1 MEPEEDE
8 RNFPSASHLEDP
20 EKLFLKFVSHYESNF
35 GRLAKTRCIFMDKPE
50 IAERCVNKIEELINT
65 DRSKKNIKIQRNFL
79 NFFKISRDQRSFS
92 TFLYPS
98 FSAQLLEKIS
108 ERYFD
113 SHQHDPSN
121 KDIDLEMAIDYSV
134 RSLLLAIPQQSDS
147 DTTYNS
153 LKLMLDRP
161 WQRSKGFLH
170 YYTLLCDYLN
180 QGCVDAQITLIF
192 SKMRKRTFHLKDDE
206 TIFKQFFSI
215 IAPYPEFRSAT
226 IRLNKLFVESKAS
239 LPVESSNP
247 VSVSPTPQKSK
258 NEGAPEESKTLN
270 TSASPLPLERVIEV
284 YQEFFINDFMN
295 CKNPNQE
302 MITKAAKTLCSTAM
316 FDYEPAKIM
325 LKKLKGSP
333 AYKAAQNGK
342 PCPKKAEKEYKLAQ
356 ACLELEKEVG
366 KITPPVKTPKK
377 AVIPSGNKQAS
388 PISVQSPDPKV
399 SSIPTSG
406 IEKIDLLAFLDS
418 RENSQLTPDEINEV
432 THMLSRHLSDDP
444 NVHEYCIATIEQM
457 IKNGEPIKD
466 IQKFQGVFL
475 DAVCKDKD
483 KDPYLLKLKLDLKIL
498 DRLSERF
505 FHNSQLEVDPLKKS
519 YHLLIALQL
528 TVKNIIAKTLIA
540 KKSNTSLDW
549 DSDLSCKNLL
559 SILEKDKTDGLES
572 YTNCYGM
579 FQPYLMGTDLKDIS
593 ETILYEVL
601 SRSVKNLEVFA
612 QYICVLEEEGE
623 DTKIL
628 TELRRQLDKHK
639 KPIEPQ
645 VSQNITIDEPSPLV
659 APPEKR
665 ISALTERTDQG
676 QNQGPISPEEKER
689 RRKAKEEKR
698 ERKLQQERAK
708 LQEERKNTPQNF
720 SSPSSTEKFSS
731 LPKTP
736 ESLPTPLDP
745 KKEETPPSE
754 KQGIKQKIKKILPLK
769 SSFLKKDKEKAK
781 KKEEMISPTETLVGD
796 GSSRSQETSA
806 KPPIV
811 RTKSLTDLSKPR
823 KNPEL
828 NRTHSLLIPN
838 KKKPESTETTSSEG
852 TSEEGKPRLRRS
864 SSKKLPKSPTF
875 GEYKR
880 HESEKKLA
888 RRNSKQYLALPSD
901 KDPADVRSRSKEETS
916 SSDPVDVRSG
926 SKEETSS
933 SGNER
938 RPSFSKLQRSLSRSN
953 LDGRS
958 SVKLTPP
965 VISHT
970 LNALQDITWRCQNN
984 VISATKND
992 DPTVHLTIHTH
1003 DTSDTEWF
1011 KRPEVVD
1018 DFLWFVSQCNAEL
1031 AQQIR
1036 EVGQK

>member
-8 RNFPSASHLEDP
+8 SNFPSASHLEDP

-35 GRLAKTRCIFMDKPE
+35 GRLEKTRCIFMDKPE

-79 NFFKISRDQRSFS
+79 NFFKISRDERSFS

-247 VSVSPTPQKSK
+247 VSISPPPLKSK
-258 NEGAPEESKTLN
+258 NEDAPVESKTLN
-270 TSASPLPLERVIEV
+270 TSASATWLTKEKVIEV
-284 YQEFFINDFMN
+284 YQEIFINYFMN

-302 MITKAAKTLCSTAM
+302 MITQAAKALCSSAM
-316 FDYEPAKIM
+316 FNYEPAKIM

-388 PISVQSPDPKV
+388 PTSVQSPAPKV

-418 RENSQLTPDEINEV
+418 RKNSQLTPDEINEA
-432 THMLSRHLSDDP
+432 THILP
-444 NVHEYCIATIEQM
+444 NVYEHCIATIEQM

-505 FHNSQLEVDPLKKS
+505 FHNSQLEVDPVKKS
-519 YHLLIALQL
+519 YHLFIALQL

-559 SILEKDKTDGLES
+559 SILEKDKTEGLES
-572 YTNCYGM
+572 YMNCFGM
-579 FQPYLMGTDLKDIS
+579 LQPYLMGTDSKDIS
-593 ETILYEVL
+593 EKILYEVL

-612 QYICVLEEEGE
+612 QYICVLEENGE
-623 DTKIL
+623 DTKTL

-645 VSQNITIDEPSPLV
+645 VFQNIKIDEPSPLG

-698 ERKLQQERAK
+698 ERKLQQEMAK

-745 KKEETPPSE
+745 KKEETPPSK

-769 SSFLKKDKEKAK
+769 KRDKGKAK

-796 GSSRSQETSA
+796 GPSSSQETSA
-806 KPPIV
+806 RPQLM
-811 RTKSLTDLSKPR
+811 RTQSLTDVSKPR
-823 KNPEL
+823 KKQPEF
-828 NRTHSLLIPN
+828 NRTYSVSVIPH

-852 TSEEGKPRLRRS
+852 TSGLRRS
-864 SSKKLPKSPTF
+864 SSKKLPKAPTF
-875 GEYKR
+875 GGYKR
-880 HESEKKLA
+880 HKSEQKLA

-970 LNALQDITWRCQNN
+970 LNALQDKGIITWRCQNN